1 MGSKNLEIHVKTSV
15 DTQHYTLDE
24 NATILHL
31 KERLQDD
38 LYVRVVRQ
46 KIFYKNAS
54 EGNLM
59 DNDTLIKNVINQQE
73 DGNQFELV
81 LPKAAQ
87 KMTKEELAEA
97 LAEKK

>member
-1 MGSKNLEIHVKTSV
+1 M
-15 DTQHYTLDE
+15 DE

-31 KERLQDD
+31 KEKLQND

-54 EGNLM
+54 DGNLM
-59 DNDTLIKNVINQQE
+59 DNDTLIKNVINQQ

>member
-1 MGSKNLEIHVKTSV
+1 
-15 DTQHYTLDE
+15 
-24 NATILHL
+24 
-31 KERLQDD
+31 
-38 LYVRVVRQ
+38 
-46 KIFYKNAS
+46 
-54 EGNLM
+54 M